1 MKIELSSDER
11 RHLKALAHP
20 LNPVVMIGN
29 NGLTDA
35 VMREIA
41 INLDAHELIK
51 IRVQGDDREVRVALL
66 EQICQD
72 LSAAPVQHIGKLLV
86 IYRPTGDAKITLPKK
101 QGGSAQRLALQT
113 SADPDRLERAALPPR
128 CIPASARCAP
138 LRPIGREHRECSR
151 YGCSA

>member
-66 EQICQD
+66 EQICQAPEPGQME
-72 LSAAPVQHIGKLLV
+72 AARAIDPFSSRIDNLWT
-86 IYRPTGDAKITLPKK
+86 IYRKGEEKP
-101 QGGSAQRLALQT
+101 
-113 SADPDRLERAALPPR
+113 
-128 CIPASARCAP
+128 
-138 LRPIGREHRECSR
+138 
-151 YGCSA
+151 